1 MRLGGK
7 SLISDFL
14 LVIVV
19 RSVRGA
25 FSGRISWHM
34 VFLLNVTAQV
44 SQCKKK
50 KKKVGQKCSL
60 LDKKTKLCN
69 FAQREKKQPLN
80 VTSILSFLLAEN
92 GRLFMTCICKL
103 VLPKYKHCFFFTPD
117 NFCCYSYC

>member
-7 SLISDFL
+7 GLISDFL

-19 RSVRGA
+19 KSVRGA
-25 FSGRISWHM
+25 FSGQISWHM

-50 KKKVGQKCSL
+50 KGGGAKCSL

-69 FAQREKKQPLN
+69 FAQREKKQPFECHFH
-80 VTSILSFLLAEN
+80 SFFSV
-92 GRLFMTCICKL
+92 G
-103 VLPKYKHCFFFTPD
+103 
-117 NFCCYSYC
+117 